1 MDPMKTGNTALT
13 VLVTGS
19 SRGIGRAVALRLAQA
34 GFGIVAH
41 GRAPGA
47 ALDETVAALKAKGVP
62 VRTLCFDVADRA
74 AAAAALEA
82 DMEANGAYYGV
93 VCNAGIT
100 RDAPFPGMTGEDW
113 DLVMRTD
120 LDSFYNVLRPVVM
133 PMIQRRAPGRI
144 VTIASVS
151 GLLGNRGQANYAAA
165 KAGVIAATKSLALE
179 LAKRRITV
187 NCVAPGLIGTEMV
200 RTEVLGA
207 IIDLIPLRRAG
218 KPEDVAGLV
227 NFLLSDEA
235 EYITRQV
242 FAVDGGLSA

>member
-1 MDPMKTGNTALT
+1 MIDLSGKTA
-13 VLVTGS
+13 VVTGG
-19 SRGIGRAVALRLAQA
+19 SRGIGRAIALRLARA
-34 GFGIVAH
+34 GFGIAAH
-41 GRAPGA
+41 GRTPGA
-47 ALDETVAALKAKGVP
+47 ALEETLAALKAIGAP
-62 VRTLCFDVADRA
+62 ARSLCFDVADRA
-74 AAAAALEA
+74 AASAALEA
-82 DMEANGAYYGV
+82 DMEANGAYDGV

-133 PMIQRRAPGRI
+133 PMIQRREPGRI

-187 NCVAPGLIGTEMV
+187 NCVAPGLIGTDMV
-200 RTEVLGA
+200 REEVLGQ
-207 IIDLIPLRRAG
+207 ILDLIPLRRAG

-227 NFLLSDEA
+227 NFLLSEEA

>member
-1 MDPMKTGNTALT
+1 MNATSTTRT

-19 SRGIGRAVALRLAQA
+19 SRGIGRAIAVRLAKA
-34 GFGIVAH
+34 GFGLVVH
-41 GRAPGA
+41 GRAQGS
-47 ALDETVAALKAKGVP
+47 ALDQTVSHLMAAGVP
-62 VRTLCFDVADRA
+62 VRALCFDVADRA

-82 DMEANGAYYGV
+82 DTEAHGAYYGV

-179 LAKRRITV
+179 LAKRQITV
-187 NCVAPGLIGTEMV
+187 NCVAPGLIGTDMV
-200 RTEVLGA
+200 GPEVLGQ
-207 IIDLIPLRRAG
+207 ILDLIPLRRAG

-227 NFLLSDEA
+227 AFLLSEEA

>member
-1 MDPMKTGNTALT
+1 MNPDKS

-19 SRGIGRAVALRLAQA
+19 SRGIGRAVALRVARA
-34 GFGIVAH
+34 GYALIVH

-47 ALDETVAALKAKGVP
+47 ALEETAAAVRALDVP
-62 VRTLCFDVADRA
+62 ERSLCFDVADRA

-82 DMEANGAYYGV
+82 DVEAHGAYYGV

-151 GLLGNRGQANYAAA
+151 GILGNRGQANYAAA

-179 LAKRRITV
+179 LAKRQITV

-200 RTEVLGA
+200 KEEVLGQVL
-207 IIDLIPLRRAG
+207 DMIPLRRAG

-227 NFLLSDEA
+227 AFLLSGEA

>member
-1 MDPMKTGNTALT
+1 MNPDKS

-19 SRGIGRAVALRLAQA
+19 SRGIGRAVALRLARA
-34 GFGIVAH
+34 GYALVVH

-47 ALDETVAALKAKGVP
+47 ALDGTVAAVAALGVS

-82 DMEANGAYYGV
+82 DMETHGAYYGV

-151 GLLGNRGQANYAAA
+151 GILGNRGQANYAAA
-165 KAGVIAATKSLALE
+165 KAGVIAATKSLAIE
-179 LAKRRITV
+179 LAKRQITV
-187 NCVAPGLIGTEMV
+187 NCVAPGLIGTDMV
-200 RTEVLGA
+200 KEEALGHVL
-207 IIDLIPLRRAG
+207 DLIPLKRAG

-227 NFLLSDEA
+227 AFLLSDEA

-242 FAVDGGLSA
+242 LAVDGGLSA

>member
-1 MDPMKTGNTALT
+1 MNPDKS

-19 SRGIGRAVALRLAQA
+19 SRGIGRAVALRVARA
-34 GFGIVAH
+34 GYALIVH

-47 ALDETVAALKAKGVP
+47 ALEETAAAVRALDVP
-62 VRTLCFDVADRA
+62 VRSLCFDVADRA

-82 DMEANGAYYGV
+82 DVEAHGAYYGV

-151 GLLGNRGQANYAAA
+151 GILGNRGQANYAAA

-179 LAKRRITV
+179 LAKRQITV

-200 RTEVLGA
+200 KEEVLGQVL
-207 IIDLIPLRRAG
+207 DMIPLRRAG

-227 NFLLSDEA
+227 AFLLSGEA

>member
-1 MDPMKTGNTALT
+1 MNSDKS

-19 SRGIGRAVALRLAQA
+19 SRGIGRAVALRLARA
-34 GFGIVAH
+34 GYGIVAH
-41 GRAPGA
+41 GRAPGP
-47 ALDETVAALKAKGVP
+47 ALEETASALRALAIP

-82 DMEANGAYYGV
+82 DTEAHGAYYGV

-113 DLVMRTD
+113 DAVLRTD

-151 GLLGNRGQANYAAA
+151 GILGNRGQANYAAA
-165 KAGVIAATKSLALE
+165 KAGVIAASKSLALE

-187 NCVAPGLIGTEMV
+187 NCVAPGLIGTEMMKE
-200 RTEVLGA
+200 EVLEHVM
-207 IIDLIPLRRAG
+207 DLIPLRRAG
-218 KPEDVAGLV
+218 RPEDVAGLV
-227 NFLLSDEA
+227 AFLMSDEA